1 MQIRKKARFVK
12 INVRFINAK
21 DEIKNKIRKG
31 FSLKEIHQEL
41 KEKVPISY
49 PQFCRLVKKEF
60 SQKSLSPQKRTLDIF
75 IEKIDEI
82 NKLLKIGYSKKAV
95 WDKTGFDAY
104 ISYVQFLKLIEK
116 FSDNLQLSRKTDT
129 KKEIEPKLEKLTKK
143 EDTSYNTFIHNPE
156 PSENW

>member
-1 MQIRKKARFVK
+1 MLQRKKARFVK

-41 KEKVPISY
+41 KEKVSVSY

-60 SQKSLSPQKRTLDIF
+60 SQKSLSPKKRTLDIF

-82 NKLLKIGYSKKAV
+82 NRLLKMGYSKKAV
-95 WDKTGFDAY
+95 WEKTGFDAY
-104 ISYVQFLKLIEK
+104 ISYVQFLRLMEKLSE
-116 FSDNLQLSRKTDT
+116 NLQLPSRLKETDT
-129 KKEIEPKLEKLTKK
+129 KKRVQPKLEKLT
-143 EDTSYNTFIHNPE
+143 ETNNIFTHNPE
-156 PSENW
+156 PDENW